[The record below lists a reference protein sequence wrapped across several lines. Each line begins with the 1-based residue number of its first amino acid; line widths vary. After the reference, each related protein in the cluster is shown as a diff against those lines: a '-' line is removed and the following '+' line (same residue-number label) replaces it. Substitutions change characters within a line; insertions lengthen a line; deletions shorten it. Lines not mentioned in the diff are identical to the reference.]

1 VIPSKARN
9 GKGPDG
15 TGPVPAER
23 LKVEGEASLGKTVV
37 KLIATGLGSGYSPFA
52 PGTAGT
58 IVAIPLY
65 LALSPLSWP
74 YYLASVSLLTLL
86 AVYASGEAESIFG
99 RKDSP
104 RIVIDEIVGLLWS
117 LALVAPTGWRIAAA
131 FFLFRIFD
139 ILKPPPARWCQDRLP
154 GGWGVVGDDVMAGL
168 WANAVLQAALRFFDF

>member
-1 VIPSKARN
+1 MNPSQVRN
-9 GKGPDG
+9 SNGPDG
-15 TGPVPAER
+15 TGSVPAER
-23 LKVEGEASLGKTVV
+23 LKVEGEASLGKTVI

-58 IVAIPLY
+58 LVAIPLY

-74 YYLASVSLLTLL
+74 LYLASVSLLTLL
-86 AVYASGEAESIFG
+86 AVYASGEAEKIFG

-104 RIVIDEIVGLLWS
+104 RIVIDEIVGFLWS
-117 LALVAPTGWRIAAA
+117 LALIGLTGWRIVAA

-139 ILKPPPARWCQDRLP
+139 ILKPQPARWCQDRLP

-168 WANAVLQAALRFFDF
+168 WANVVLQVVLRFFDF

>member
-1 VIPSKARN
+1 VISSQVRN
-9 GKGPDG
+9 SKGPDG
-15 TGPVPAER
+15 PGPVPAER

-58 IVAIPLY
+58 LVAIPLY
-65 LALSPLSWP
+65 LALSSLSWP
-74 YYLASVSLLTLL
+74 LYLVSVSLLTLL
-86 AVYASGEAESIFG
+86 AVHASGEAEKIFG

-104 RIVIDEIVGLLWS
+104 RIVIDEIVGFLWS
-117 LALVAPTGWRIAAA
+117 LFLVGPTAGRIAAA

-154 GGWGVVGDDVMAGL
+154 GGWGVVMDDVAAGI
-168 WANAVLQAALRFFDF
+168 WASAALQVALYFFNF